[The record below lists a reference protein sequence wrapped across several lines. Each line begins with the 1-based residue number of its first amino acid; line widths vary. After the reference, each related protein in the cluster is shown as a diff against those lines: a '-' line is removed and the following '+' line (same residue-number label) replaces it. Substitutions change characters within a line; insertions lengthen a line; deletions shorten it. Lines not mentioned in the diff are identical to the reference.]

1 MIWQDLMQSMLAVTD
16 AVSAISSDKDHRK
29 ARHGQSQ
36 VSARRTYP
44 PWLKPLLAMQA
55 KLQALE
61 EQQQDGE
68 TRPGGAGVTAIA
80 WRGTTSVVSAE
91 RVRVALGQA
100 LELSK
105 QVRLPAAAKCMTRG
119 DFRKD
124 NVAPKRM
131 YLPTL
136 KNSEGF

>member
-1 MIWQDLMQSMLAVTD
+1 ML
-16 AVSAISSDKDHRK
+16 
-29 ARHGQSQ
+29 
-36 VSARRTYP
+36 
-44 PWLKPLLAMQA
+44 WLRPLLGLQA

-68 TRPGGAGVTAIA
+68 TRPSGAGVTAIA

-105 QVRLPAAAKCMTRG
+105 QVRLPAAAKSMTRG
-119 DFRKD
+119 DSRKD
-124 NVAPKRM
+124 DAAQHCM
-131 YLPTL
+131 YLAIL
-136 KNSEGF
+136 QNSEGFSLPSCIHA